1 MKSNLI
7 ISGGIYHPFEV
18 TSKLLS
24 DILNNFGLNSQI
36 MPVGRGLEEL
46 AEKEFDLLTVN
57 ALAFTMLQH
66 PKYDSLRD
74 EFGFKTDQKAI
85 KAIKSHL
92 ENGGRLLG
100 IHTAAICFDDWPEW
114 EEILGVKWVW
124 GKSWHPEPCMVQ
136 VKGSEDFETFDELY
150 CDLNV
155 SDKAEVIAT
164 GSTNDRVVSE
174 PILVINDNA
183 AYLAL
188 GHDAKAFET
197 VGFVSL
203 LEKAV
208 SKLSIHNLV

>member
-1 MKSNLI
+1 MRSNLI

-92 ENGGRLLG
+92 KNGGRLLG
-100 IHTAAICFDDWPEW
+100 VHTAAICFDDWPEW

-136 VKGSEDFETFDELY
+136 VQGSEDFETFDELY

-155 SDKAEVIAT
+155 LDKAEVIAT

-174 PILVINDNA
+174 PILVINNNA

-208 SKLSIHNLV
+208 SKLSLHNLV